1 MRPEV
6 TPPLPRGGT
15 DLTPLRRPGFDQVL
29 QFLGEDCGLAPADG
43 FFAGK
48 AILVDDSEVF
58 LGLVFHF
65 LWRMTLKA
73 EEYFEQHTNSTR
85 MNREVQQVPTRRDHT
100 CEFSQPIS
108 KLHVFQRA

>member
-1 MRPEV
+1 MRPDV
-6 TPPLPRGGT
+6 THPLPRGGP

-43 FFAGK
+43 FFSWE
-48 AILVDDSEVF
+48 AILVDDAEVF

-65 LWRMTLKA
+65 LRRMALKA

-85 MNREVQQVPTRRDHT
+85 MNREVQQVATRRDDKW
-100 CEFSQPIS
+100 EFRQPIS
-108 KLHVFQRA
+108 QLQVFQRA